1 MLLVINGTDFPEF
14 AGKLHE
20 QLEERDEMVRLG
32 CFNHSEC
39 VFSSHVSERT
49 WDDRSRS
56 KLGVSWTGALRSVS
70 SLPVWHAGTLRG
82 V

>member
-1 MLLVINGTDFPEF
+1 MINGTDFPEF

-49 WDDRSRS
+49 
-56 KLGVSWTGALRSVS
+56 K
-70 SLPVWHAGTLRG
+70 H
-82 V
+82 